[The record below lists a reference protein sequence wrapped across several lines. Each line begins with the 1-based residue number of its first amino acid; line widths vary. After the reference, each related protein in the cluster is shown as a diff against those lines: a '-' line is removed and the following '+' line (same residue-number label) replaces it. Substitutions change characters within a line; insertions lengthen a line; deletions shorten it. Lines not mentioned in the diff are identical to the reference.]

1 MPLYM
6 TTCSSI
12 ILLLIRIIIVHVRV
26 CMSLQTVEK
35 WTLREIQEKMH
46 GGSGPPSL
54 NSKSSSVSNQ
64 TSTTSA
70 ASSSSNPPPP
80 IPARRLASH
89 PPLPSSGKT
98 DNHHHLHQH
107 QLQQGG
113 LGVKEKDINESHS
126 APSSPTEKGH
136 KDCAGGA
143 RGDESGASGGTTVS
157 PRHSSRSPNYQR
169 PKSVVV
175 DMNSSGLNYA
185 QVQFENGR
193 NVGGRPKAAQ
203 RRNTKYTSIA
213 YQPENATEKAK
224 RSSKAAGDESD
235 GHGHGGK
242 NESKEHQQQQQ
253 ARQPTSPP
261 TGRNSDHHHHHH
273 HHHHVSQHSLSS
285 PRSSPVPPASAS
297 AVMDSA
303 PTYDVPPPVP
313 MRMDLMESNEGGVVG
328 GGDKSTQE
336 AIVHKRH
343 SSDPFHG
350 GATDPFAQDPFGGD
364 SGASAWDDPA
374 AFYDKP
380 PSRQAIPARSE
391 PSAVTTATTSSM
403 SSTQAGPTL
412 AGRSGGI
419 SSQQQLP
426 SVGIVLDEQ
435 AINSAD
441 FTGESSYEDTMEVLQ
456 NLQLMKSGA
465 DPYAPT
471 SAVFMG
477 QDNKKTDQHSHHLQ
491 QQVQGRNEMS
501 SPDSNQEKD
510 SYQFPTELA
519 KYPLKA
525 KPEGGP
531 SPAQATMPI
540 ESQPRCKEEP
550 TLHTFNYSPKL
561 PHSPAVV
568 PTSSASGVTRHESF
582 SRSSRNMPLPPLPTE
597 VPTQKQQQQPSPWQ
611 PHPVDHAPPLPAR
624 TVPNA
629 GGKPPLPGN
638 HPSMR
643 KAPPTDEQPPR
654 LPPPN
659 HPWGNKRHPGEP
671 TDSAGQGNPP
681 LPPRKKDGS
690 SGAELPGA
698 PPPAAQQQQA
708 SSRKDDLAMRELI
721 ALGYSKAEIDR
732 ALKITRNDYSM
743 AKMILQEFGG
753 RH

>member
-1 MPLYM
+1 
-6 TTCSSI
+6 
-12 ILLLIRIIIVHVRV
+12 
-26 CMSLQTVEK
+26 MSLQTVEK

-54 NSKSSSVSNQ
+54 NTKSSSVPNQ
-64 TSTTSA
+64 TGTASG
-70 ASSSSNPPPP
+70 SSSSSVPPPP

-89 PPLPSSGKT
+89 PPAASSGKT
-98 DNHHHLHQH
+98 DSHHQH
-107 QLQQGG
+107 QLQQGAGQGG
-113 LGVKEKDINESHS
+113 LGVKEKDISESHS

-136 KDCAGGA
+136 KDGAGGA
-143 RGDESGASGGTTVS
+143 KGDESGASGGTTVS

-213 YQPENATEKAK
+213 YQPENAADKAK
-224 RSSKAAGDESD
+224 RSSKAAAGEESN

-242 NESKEHQQQQQ
+242 SESKEHHQQKQ

-261 TGRNSDHHHHHH
+261 AGRNTDHHHHHH
-273 HHHHVSQHSLSS
+273 HHHHVSQHGSSS
-285 PRSSPVPPASAS
+285 PRSSPVPPAA
-297 AVMDSA
+297 MDSA
-303 PTYDVPPPVP
+303 TTYDVPPPVP
-313 MRMDLMESNEGGVVG
+313 MRMDLIESNEGGVVG
-328 GGDKSTQE
+328 GGDKSSGGGE

-350 GATDPFAQDPFGGD
+350 GASDPFAQDPFGGD

-380 PSRQAIPARSE
+380 PCRQPIPARSE
-391 PSAVTTATTSSM
+391 PSAVTTATTSS
-403 SSTQAGPTL
+403 TQAGQTPA
-412 AGRSGGI
+412 AGRGGGI

-426 SVGIVLDEQ
+426 GGGIVDEN

-456 NLQLMKSGA
+456 NLQLMKSGV
-465 DPYAPT
+465 DPYAPA
-471 SAVFMG
+471 SATFMG
-477 QDNKKTDQHSHHLQ
+477 QDNKKTDQHSHHHLQ
-491 QQVQGRNEMS
+491 GHNEMS
-501 SPDSNQEKD
+501 SPDLNQEKD

-525 KPEGGP
+525 KPDGGQAP
-531 SPAQATMPI
+531 GQATMPI

-561 PHSPAVV
+561 PHSSAVNV

-597 VPTQKQQQQPSPWQ
+597 MPTQQQQQQQQQPSPWQ

-643 KAPPTDEQPPR
+643 KAAATSDEQPPR

-698 PPPAAQQQQA
+698 PPPAGQQQQA